1 MCIRDSVF
9 MLLRHLGCSIGMFYC
24 DVLLRCLRC
33 VGAFDGAQQR
43 RQTAPQ
49 VVQVIGAH
57 EREPAADLSVSAAAE
72 SHDQGRR
79 LFGGHDQCAPAIF
92 EVVSPTGQA
101 ALFQLV
107 HQEAG
112 GGFTDRQRPAER
124 AHRSRTLSG
133 EHEEGLELAHGEVE
147 PEPFG
152 FARLGRGDDAVQ
164 GPTAL
169 GRQGRLVELCAVG
182 PDVAESRVARR
193 PVVDRRCFVGSRH
206 RAPEERDGSDRPIEG
221 RPMLSLGRL
230 YILYQSFCREIDCR
244 PAFVRS
250 TILDDTFGR
259 RRAAQGEESAV
270 PRSAYLDLTYREL
283 GDLDRE
289 RTVIVGAVSPV
300 EVHGPH
306 LPLGTDIFIAEEVRD
321 RVGAALL
328 ARHPDWTVIDLPTIA
343 AGSDPIPL
351 PGSVE
356 IAPAALEALVGGW
369 ARALAEQGF
378 RYWVLL
384 DNHGGPHHQLAIEAA
399 GRKAARR
406 GLHVISPFHLEFRRM
421 VALDPDLLEATAL
434 AEGTVGDVTDSHAG
448 TNETSLM
455 LACRPESVRPA
466 YKD

>member
-1 MCIRDSVF
+1 M
-9 MLLRHLGCSIGMFYC
+9 
-24 DVLLRCLRC
+24 
-33 VGAFDGAQQR
+33 
-43 RQTAPQ
+43 
-49 VVQVIGAH
+49 
-57 EREPAADLSVSAAAE
+57 
-72 SHDQGRR
+72 
-79 LFGGHDQCAPAIF
+79 
-92 EVVSPTGQA
+92 
-101 ALFQLV
+101 
-107 HQEAG
+107 
-112 GGFTDRQRPAER
+112 
-124 AHRSRTLSG
+124 
-133 EHEEGLELAHGEVE
+133 
-147 PEPFG
+147 
-152 FARLGRGDDAVQ
+152 
-164 GPTAL
+164 
-169 GRQGRLVELCAVG
+169 
-182 PDVAESRVARR
+182 
-193 PVVDRRCFVGSRH
+193 
-206 RAPEERDGSDRPIEG
+206 
-221 RPMLSLGRL
+221 
-230 YILYQSFCREIDCR
+230 
-244 PAFVRS
+244 
-250 TILDDTFGR
+250 
-259 RRAAQGEESAV
+259 

-466 YKD
+466 YKDLGSARVSPRRGLPRLLAALGHFLERAGARDASTDLHFISSALAWVSDSDMDSYQGTPSSASWEAGERMLEYRVAVALRLFEAAAAGSPIETRPLGWSIRRLRKIV